1 MVPIDRVPTVGST
14 EVHDKPASTTDTDRS
29 TEAQAAQKSP
39 ADNEKTTDT
48 TPRGTADSYDVEK
61 AAIDIE
67 ERSDTRDQEFEVYW
81 EEPADQDPEN
91 PMNWSFA
98 RKTTIIALV
107 SFVSFLT

>member
-1 MVPIDRVPTVGST
+1 MMAAPDSVPTKGTAEIIDKSST
-14 EVHDKPASTTDTDRS
+14 STDTDRS
-29 TEAQAAQKSP
+29 TEHP
-39 ADNEKTTDT
+39 AEKAPHGNNADT
-48 TPRGTADSYDVEK
+48 KDTASYDPEK
-61 AAIDIE
+61 AAIDE
-67 ERSDTRDQEFEVYW
+67 VSVTRDQEFEVYW